1 MGSRSSEEAA
11 SGKGG
16 IEDRRGGRQVE
27 RGEMEGRSHSI
38 LWTEM
43 RPLAF
48 ALSETK
54 GTRVF

>member
-1 MGSRSSEEAA
+1 MGSRRSKEAA

-43 RPLAF
+43 RTLAF

-54 GTRVF
+54 GTRGF

>member
-1 MGSRSSEEAA
+1 MGSRSSKEAA

-43 RPLAF
+43 RTLAF

-54 GTRVF
+54 GTRGF